1 MIPQRGKFDAG
12 VHSGY
17 PQCSEGEF
25 IADLMF
31 HPPIQGA
38 KIATKH
44 DDLWVE
50 QVDQAGETA
59 TEMAPN
65 GSEFLWCGI

>member
-1 MIPQRGKFDAG
+1 MIAQRRQFDSW

-17 PQCSEGEF
+17 PECTDGEF

-38 KIATKH
+38 KIAAKH
-44 DDLWVE
+44 DDLGVE
-50 QVDQAGETA
+50 QVDQAGEATA
-59 TEMAPN
+59 EMTAD
-65 GSEFLWCGI
+65 GSEFRWCRI